1 MARAFVVPP
10 TLAREPRQARKG
22 ATVAVTSVW
31 RGLFYWG
38 RRFGAPR
45 LAVPPLTSGLLRS
58 PRRGL
63 WPRRGARLFESAG
76 EAARGAV
83 RAGRMWLRSPC
94 RGRRHRPLPGGGGG
108 VPLRGERWRRRGFG
122 GLAPLASGPSA
133 LGAAFGRVAER
144 GCSSLRGRR
153 PAGPCGRGGCG
164 CAPPAVGGHI
174 VRCRVIGG
182 GVPSRGERWRRRGF
196 GGLACQ
202 RAFGPRRGLR
212 PRRGARLFESA
223 GEAARG
229 AAAWAVVRALAR
241 ARGWCCGL
249 GCGSRSGSRS
259 SSRLVL
265 RLGLGLGLGR
275 RLSKLVLWLALGL
288 WFALALAPVLAPGP
302 LVLHALRE
310 RSFCSRCARP
320 RTACSRRLLSASRAP
335 RPSRIAASLPSPGEE
350 DGTGLAW
357 GSCP

>member
-153 PAGPCGRGGCG
+153 PAGLRL
-164 CAPPAVGGHI
+164 
-174 VRCRVIGG
+174 
-182 GVPSRGERWRRRGF
+182 
-196 GGLACQ
+196 GLWFA
-202 RAFGPRRGLR
+202 LW
-212 PRRGARLFESA
+212 LEL
-223 GEAARG
+223 EAG

-241 ARGWCCGL
+241 ARARGWCCGL
-249 GCGSRSGSRS
+249 GSGSGSGGGSRSWCCGSRSGCGSRWRWRRCS
-259 SSRLVL
+259 RPGPSCFTPSASAVSALAAPDRARLAAGASSRPRVRPDL
-265 RLGLGLGLGR
+265 LGSPLLSPPQVR
-275 RLSKLVLWLALGL
+275 RMERASHGGA
-288 WFALALAPVLAPGP
+288 A
-302 LVLHALRE
+302 HERE
-310 RSFCSRCARP
+310 RVGTLLRGAARGV
-320 RTACSRRLLSASRAP
+320 R
-335 RPSRIAASLPSPGEE
+335 
-350 DGTGLAW
+350 W
-357 GSCP
+357 G

>member
-1 MARAFVVPP
+1 M
-10 TLAREPRQARKG
+10 
-22 ATVAVTSVW
+22 
-31 RGLFYWG
+31 
-38 RRFGAPR
+38 
-45 LAVPPLTSGLLRS
+45 
-58 PRRGL
+58 
-63 WPRRGARLFESAG
+63 
-76 EAARGAV
+76 

-153 PAGPCGRGGCG
+153 PAGLRL
-164 CAPPAVGGHI
+164 
-174 VRCRVIGG
+174 
-182 GVPSRGERWRRRGF
+182 
-196 GGLACQ
+196 GLWFA
-202 RAFGPRRGLR
+202 LW
-212 PRRGARLFESA
+212 LEL
-223 GEAARG
+223 EAG